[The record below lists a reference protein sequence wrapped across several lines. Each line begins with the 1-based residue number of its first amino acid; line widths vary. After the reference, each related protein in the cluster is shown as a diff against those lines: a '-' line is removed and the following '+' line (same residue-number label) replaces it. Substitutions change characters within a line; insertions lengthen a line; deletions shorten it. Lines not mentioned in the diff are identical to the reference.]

1 MQSYKEVLEL
11 ITKAKDMRLN
21 IAIFSVSL
29 AILVCASKDLITID
43 SVSETILRGLT
54 FITSVRLVYGVIGL
68 IYSFFQNK
76 QEEKEKLEMAAEDA
90 KKAESKS
97 LKNRENIRNAFEKL
111 DIFQLYII
119 QELKRQNHVQVKK
132 GAPLFTLKNFNI
144 IYTPAVSERYESAS
158 LTAVAKDI
166 LENELWRRFDE
177 LKFNALVRF
186 FEGIQP
192 EDARHFQEFLVKDS
206 INTKRFNRS
215 SSGSQYYENE
225 RVFSN
230 YSNSITFAQPQR
242 GCTYVI
248 DPTAKDAIK
257 VVFKETAEE
266 ANG

>member
-11 ITKAKDMRLN
+11 LTKAKDMRLN
-21 IAIFSVSL
+21 IAIFLVSV
-29 AILVCASKDLITID
+29 AILLCSSKGLVTID
-43 SVSETILRGLT
+43 SVSETVLRGLV

-68 IYSFFQNK
+68 MYSFLQK
-76 QEEKEKLEMAAEDA
+76 RKEEKEKLDKAAEDA
-90 KKAESKS
+90 RNAESKS
-97 LKNRENIRNAFEKL
+97 LRDREKIRSAFETL

-132 GAPLFTLKNFNI
+132 GAPLFTLKKFNI
-144 IYTPAVSERYESAS
+144 IYTPAVGERYESAS

-192 EDARHFQEFLVKDS
+192 EDARHFQDFLAKDS
-206 INTKRFNRS
+206 IRTKRYNAPRG
-215 SSGSQYYENE
+215 GSQYYDNE

-230 YSNSITFAQPQR
+230 YSSSIIFAQPQR
-242 GCTYVI
+242 NYTYII
-248 DPTAKDAIK
+248 DPIAKESIET
-257 VVFKETAEE
+257 VFKDKVEE
-266 ANG
+266 AND

>member
-1 MQSYKEVLEL
+1 VQSSKEVLEL
-11 ITKAKDMRLN
+11 LTKAKDMRLN
-21 IAIFSVSL
+21 IAIFAVSL
-29 AILVCASKDLITID
+29 AILACASKDLVTID
-43 SVSETILRGLT
+43 SVSETVLRGLT

-68 IYSFFQNK
+68 IYSYFQNR
-76 QEEKEKLEMAAEDA
+76 QEEKEKLAKAAEDA
-90 KKAESKS
+90 KNAESKS
-97 LKNRENIRNAFEKL
+97 LRNRENIRSAFETL

-144 IYTPAVSERYESAS
+144 IYTPAVGERYESAS

-192 EDARHFQEFLVKDS
+192 EDARHFQDFLSKDS

-215 SSGSQYYENE
+215 SAGSHFYDNE

-230 YSNSITFAQPQR
+230 YSNSIIFAQPQR
-242 GCTYVI
+242 SYTYII
-248 DPTAKDAIK
+248 DPIAKGAIET
-257 VVFKETAEE
+257 VFKEKAEDT
-266 ANG
+266 NG

>member
-1 MQSYKEVLEL
+1 MQSSREVLEL
-11 ITKAKDMRLN
+11 LTKAKDMRLN
-21 IAIFSVSL
+21 IAIFAVSI
-29 AILVCASKDLITID
+29 AILFFSSKGLVALDP
-43 SVSETILRGLT
+43 VSETVLRGLA

-68 IYSFFQNK
+68 IYSYFQK
-76 QEEKEKLEMAAEDA
+76 RQEEKEKLAKAAEDA
-90 KKAESKS
+90 RNAESKS
-97 LKNRENIRNAFEKL
+97 LRNRENIRCAFETL

-144 IYTPAVSERYESAS
+144 IYTPAVGDRYESAS

-177 LKFNALVRF
+177 LKFHALVRF

-192 EDARHFQEFLVKDS
+192 EDARHFQEFLSKDS
-206 INTKRFNRS
+206 ISTKRYNRA

-230 YSNSITFAQPQR
+230 YSNSIIFAQPQR
-242 GCTYVI
+242 SYTYII
-248 DPTAKDAIK
+248 DPMAKNAIEA
-257 VVFKETAEE
+257 VFKDKAEE
-266 ANG
+266 VNG

>member
-1 MQSYKEVLEL
+1 MQSSKEVLEL
-11 ITKAKDMRLN
+11 LTKAKDMRLN
-21 IAIFSVSL
+21 IAIFAVST
-29 AILVCASKDLITID
+29 AILFCSSKGLVTID
-43 SVSETILRGLT
+43 SVSETILSGLV

-68 IYSFFQNK
+68 IYSYFQK
-76 QEEKEKLEMAAEDA
+76 RQEEKEKLAKAAEDD
-90 KKAESKS
+90 KNAESKS
-97 LKNRENIRNAFEKL
+97 LRNRENIRSAFETL

-144 IYTPAVSERYESAS
+144 IYAPAVGERHESAS
-158 LTAVAKDI
+158 LTAVAKDV

-192 EDARHFQEFLVKDS
+192 EDARHFQEFLTKDS
-206 INTKRFNRS
+206 ISTKRYNRS
-215 SSGSQYYENE
+215 PGGSQYYENE

-230 YSNSITFAQPQR
+230 YSNSIIFAQPQR
-242 GCTYVI
+242 SYTYIINPVAKEVI
-248 DPTAKDAIK
+248 KT
-257 VVFKETAEE
+257 VFKDNMEE

>member
-1 MQSYKEVLEL
+1 MQSSREVLEL
-11 ITKAKDMRLN
+11 LTKAKDMRLN
-21 IAIFSVSL
+21 IAIFFV
-29 AILVCASKDLITID
+29 AITMLFCSSNGLVAID
-43 SVSETILRGLT
+43 SVSETVLRGLT

-68 IYSFFQNK
+68 IYSYFQK
-76 QEEKEKLEMAAEDA
+76 SQEEKEKLAKAEEDA
-90 KKAESKS
+90 KNAESKS
-97 LKNRENIRNAFEKL
+97 LRNREKIRSAFETL

-132 GAPLFTLKNFNI
+132 GAPLFTLKSFNI
-144 IYTPAVSERYESAS
+144 VYTPAVGERYESAS

-206 INTKRFNRS
+206 IRTKRFNPPRGS
-215 SSGSQYYENE
+215 SQYYDNE

-230 YSNSITFAQPQR
+230 YSNSIIFAQPQR
-242 GCTYVI
+242 SYTYII
-248 DPTAKDAIK
+248 DPKAKEAIES
-257 VVFKETAEE
+257 VFKESAEE
-266 ANG
+266 EG